1 MVTSTPNWRKL
12 ANTTRYRDILEERL
26 TAIPPLST
34 ELHSDHFQIQT
45 VVDDHI
51 EGLSHALFDAAR
63 ESQVISSRRYKPK
76 KYWCP
81 ELSRARDTK
90 RFWWR
95 MWNDNGRPR
104 QGEVYRCYKN
114 VKKIFRKLSRQS
126 IFCKNNEFHES
137 LNELLKRD
145 SVKFWRTIKKTKK
158 SATHSKVDVQVFKKH
173 FSSIMQDVDPIL
185 SPAQRAIADAVN
197 EKYLK
202 LHDSVMTD
210 TISTDQIESSIRK
223 LKRNSSPG
231 IDGITGEYLING
243 TSDTLRTF
251 LVSLYTIML
260 KYNCVPTIFNTGVM
274 VPVLKKPTLNPSDPS
289 SYRPIIISSV
299 FSKLF
304 ELLIIPSEVPLCNNQ
319 FGFRAGYGVY
329 NGLNMLNDLMCYC
342 KGNDT
347 NIFLCSL
354 DAEKCFD
361 TIWHSGL
368 FYKLSNVLPDIHWRF
383 LLTWYKTLDVV
394 VKWNGVVHKDTYF
407 KVTRGTRQGSI
418 LSPVLFNIFL
428 SDLLVQLGRH
438 PAGIMVGEHL
448 FNSFA
453 YADDVSLFST
463 TVPGL
468 QGLIDICSEYAKQW
482 RFKFGL
488 NKTKCLITGKN
499 KFVSEPIWYLN
510 GIKVNTV
517 SNLEILGVNF
527 SSSGNYNDHVSSR
540 MNKCKRSMFSL
551 SNIGMSYPGLNTNSK
566 VHLYKT
572 ICQPTL
578 MYGLDCLSLTKRNID
593 DVQVTQGRIMKHVCG
608 LGKRSRH
615 SALLH
620 ALGISN
626 AGNVISECTKSLFNR
641 ICSTDSPTRD
651 LCFYFINLYVY
662 KGILFPGTLVHRLVN
677 LGVSPSSL
685 VLSYSKSSSQYICDN
700 GLVDSLRVILFDGNY
715 VKPWSNEYL
724 LVKLLTKSF

>member
-1 MVTSTPNWRKL
+1 MKLGVSADGGPTPPASCHGNQYPNWRKL

-34 ELHSDHFQIQT
+34 ELHGDHSQIQT

-185 SPAQRAIADAVN
+185 STAQRAITDAVN

-231 IDGITGEYLING
+231 IYGITGEYLING

-251 LVSLYTIML
+251 LASLYTIML

-368 FYKLSNVLPDIHWRF
+368 FYKLSNVLPDIHWR
-383 LLTWYKTLDVV
+383 
-394 VKWNGVVHKDTYF
+394 
-407 KVTRGTRQGSI
+407 
-418 LSPVLFNIFL
+418 
-428 SDLLVQLGRH
+428 
-438 PAGIMVGEHL
+438 
-448 FNSFA
+448 
-453 YADDVSLFST
+453 
-463 TVPGL
+463 
-468 QGLIDICSEYAKQW
+468 
-482 RFKFGL
+482 
-488 NKTKCLITGKN
+488 
-499 KFVSEPIWYLN
+499 
-510 GIKVNTV
+510 
-517 SNLEILGVNF
+517 
-527 SSSGNYNDHVSSR
+527 
-540 MNKCKRSMFSL
+540 
-551 SNIGMSYPGLNTNSK
+551 
-566 VHLYKT
+566 
-572 ICQPTL
+572 
-578 MYGLDCLSLTKRNID
+578 
-593 DVQVTQGRIMKHVCG
+593 
-608 LGKRSRH
+608 
-615 SALLH
+615 
-620 ALGISN
+620 
-626 AGNVISECTKSLFNR
+626 
-641 ICSTDSPTRD
+641 
-651 LCFYFINLYVY
+651 
-662 KGILFPGTLVHRLVN
+662 
-677 LGVSPSSL
+677 
-685 VLSYSKSSSQYICDN
+685 
-700 GLVDSLRVILFDGNY
+700 
-715 VKPWSNEYL
+715 
-724 LVKLLTKSF
+724 

>member
-1 MVTSTPNWRKL
+1 
-12 ANTTRYRDILEERL
+12 
-26 TAIPPLST
+26 
-34 ELHSDHFQIQT
+34 
-45 VVDDHI
+45 
-51 EGLSHALFDAAR
+51 
-63 ESQVISSRRYKPK
+63 
-76 KYWCP
+76 
-81 ELSRARDTK
+81 
-90 RFWWR
+90 
-95 MWNDNGRPR
+95 
-104 QGEVYRCYKN
+104 
-114 VKKIFRKLSRQS
+114 
-126 IFCKNNEFHES
+126 
-137 LNELLKRD
+137 
-145 SVKFWRTIKKTKK
+145 
-158 SATHSKVDVQVFKKH
+158 
-173 FSSIMQDVDPIL
+173 
-185 SPAQRAIADAVN
+185 
-197 EKYLK
+197 
-202 LHDSVMTD
+202 
-210 TISTDQIESSIRK
+210 
-223 LKRNSSPG
+223 
-231 IDGITGEYLING
+231 
-243 TSDTLRTF
+243 
-251 LVSLYTIML
+251 
-260 KYNCVPTIFNTGVM
+260 
-274 VPVLKKPTLNPSDPS
+274 
-289 SYRPIIISSV
+289 
-299 FSKLF
+299 
-304 ELLIIPSEVPLCNNQ
+304 
-319 FGFRAGYGVY
+319 
-329 NGLNMLNDLMCYC
+329 MLNDLMCYC

-394 VKWNGVVHKDTYF
+394 VKWNGVVHKDTCF

-578 MYGLDCLSLTKRNID
+578 M
-593 DVQVTQGRIMKHVCG
+593 
-608 LGKRSRH
+608 
-615 SALLH
+615 
-620 ALGISN
+620 
-626 AGNVISECTKSLFNR
+626 
-641 ICSTDSPTRD
+641 
-651 LCFYFINLYVY
+651 
-662 KGILFPGTLVHRLVN
+662 
-677 LGVSPSSL
+677 
-685 VLSYSKSSSQYICDN
+685 
-700 GLVDSLRVILFDGNY
+700 
-715 VKPWSNEYL
+715 
-724 LVKLLTKSF
+724 